1 MCALVTGVQTC
12 ALPISG
18 MVGSVRR
25 ARLPVLVH
33 QRAAQAGDARRGV
46 SHRLWSGP
54 IYGRVLPRT
63 RCPARR
69 FRRANRP
76 PYGSVANAADVHRRV
91 VTDKDGGKPDDA
103 HGNTRCSDTTLMEDD
118 RKSSWDGKSVSVRVS
133 IGVGRYNKKKK

>member
-1 MCALVTGVQTC
+1 MSTVLYTFII
-12 ALPISG
+12 LFFLMI
-18 MVGSVRR
+18 RR
-25 ARLPVLVH
+25 PPRSTRTDTLFPYTSLF
-33 QRAAQAGDARRGV
+33 RSQAVDARRGV

-91 VTDKDGGKPDDA
+91 LPDNDGRTPRAAPGNKIGRA
-103 HGNTRCSDTTLMEDD
+103 H
-118 RKSSWDGKSVSVRVS
+118 V
-133 IGVGRYNKKKK
+133 